1 MKILMI
7 APVPFFAP
15 RGTPIAILGRLRAM
29 SSLGHEVD
37 ILTYHVGQELSIPG
51 IRIYRTPSFKFIK
64 EVPVGPSIIKIFL
77 DFFVVMKAFTLLI
90 RRRYDLIH
98 THEEGS
104 IFGSML
110 GKLFKVPHL
119 YDFHSSI
126 PQALNNFGYDQFPLL
141 IRFFEWIEK
150 ITIRSSNA
158 LIAISPEL
166 ANYVRKINK
175 NIPLVVIED
184 VFEIVD
190 SSNISEES
198 LKKLKKDFSLLDE
211 EKIVLYVGTFEPYQG
226 LDLLIDSV
234 EMVVKRFKAV
244 KFVLVGGRSDQI
256 QRFRN
261 RISKRGLSSFF
272 LFTGIRPPEEIPMF
286 LYIANVLVSP
296 RVKGLNPP
304 LKIYSY
310 LHSGKPIV
318 ATNHI
323 SHTQVLNSEIAYLV
337 EPNPEALAHG
347 ILSILGDNS
356 LARRLGE
363 KARSYFERR
372 YSYKNFVDLTE
383 MIIQEATK

>member
-90 RRRYDLIH
+90 RKRYDLIH

-141 IRFFEWIEK
+141 IRFFEWLERI
-150 ITIRSSNA
+150 IIRSTKA
-158 LIAISPEL
+158 LIATSPEL
-166 ANYVRKINK
+166 ANYIRKIDK
-175 NIPLVVIED
+175 HIPIVVIENI
-184 VFEIVD
+184 FEVVD
-190 SSNISEES
+190 SRNISEES
-198 LKKLKKDFSLLDE
+198 LKTLKVEYSLLE
-211 EKIVLYVGTFEPYQG
+211 GEKIVLYVGTFEPYQG
-226 LDLLIDSV
+226 LDLLVDSAELV
-234 EMVVKRFKAV
+234 AKQFNRV
-244 KFVLVGGRSDQI
+244 KFVIVGGRSGQI
-256 QRFRN
+256 HRLMN
-261 RISKRGLSSFF
+261 RIRDRGLTSFF
-272 LFTGIRPPEEIPMF
+272 IFTGIRPPEEIPMF
-286 LYIANVLVSP
+286 LNIANVLVSP
-296 RVKGLNPP
+296 RIKGQNPP
-304 LKIYSY
+304 LKIYAY

-337 EPNPEALAHG
+337 EPNPEALAFG
-347 ILSILGDNS
+347 LLSILGDNS
-356 LARRLGE
+356 LAGRLGE

-383 MIIQEATK
+383 MIIQVATN